1 MKTLII
7 AEAGVNHNG
16 NFEIAKQ
23 LIDEAVKA
31 GADIVKFQTCKAEN
45 VISRYADKAEYQ
57 KVTTGEADSQLEMV
71 RKLMLTY
78 EQYGQLKKYCDEKG
92 IEFLSTAFDLPSV
105 DYLHSIGMKRWKIPS
120 GELTNLPLLIK
131 IASLH
136 EPIIMSTGM
145 SELSEVADA
154 VKVLVE
160 NGASD
165 ITLLHC
171 TTEYPAPY
179 EDVNLKAMETMKDAF
194 DLPVG
199 YSDHTKGLEIPVA
212 AVARGACVIEKHFTL
227 SREMEGPDH
236 AASIEPEELKQMVDM
251 IRHVEVSIGDGVK
264 RVSASEAK
272 NQDIARKSI
281 IAKTAIK
288 AGEVF
293 TEDNITTKR
302 PGNGINPMFWFDL
315 LGRKAKHDYEED
327 YIIEKDELDER

>member
-16 NFEIAKQ
+16 SFELAKK
-23 LIDEAVKA
+23 LIDKAVEG

-78 EQYGQLKKYCDEKG
+78 EEYGKLKEYCDEKG

-105 DYLHSIGMKRWKIPS
+105 DYLHSIGMRRWKIPS
-120 GELTNLPLLIK
+120 GEITNLPLLIK
-131 IASLH
+131 IANLH

-145 SELSEVADA
+145 SQLSEVADA
-154 VKVLVE
+154 VRVLKE
-160 NGASD
+160 NGAQD

-179 EDVNLKAMETMKDAF
+179 EDVNLKAMDTMREAF

-212 AVARGACVIEKHFTL
+212 AVAMGACVIEKHFTL
-227 SREMEGPDH
+227 DRNMEGPDH
-236 AASIEPEELKQMVDM
+236 KASIEPDELKSMVDQ
-251 IRHVEVSIGDGVK
+251 IRHVEVAIGNGEK
-264 RVSASEAK
+264 KVSASELK

-288 AGEVF
+288 AGDVF
-293 TEDNITTKR
+293 SEENITTKR
-302 PGNGINPMFWFDL
+302 PGNGINPMRWFEL
-315 LGRKAKHDYEED
+315 LGKIAKHDYGED
-327 YIIEKDELDER
+327 YLIEKDELDD

>member
-16 NFEIAKQ
+16 NFEIAKK
-23 LIDEAVKA
+23 LVDEAVKA

-78 EQYGQLKKYCDEKG
+78 EEYGELKKYCDEKG
-92 IEFLSTAFDLPSV
+92 IAFLSTAFDLPSV
-105 DYLHSIGMKRWKIPS
+105 DYLHSIGMKLWKIPS
-120 GELTNLPLLIK
+120 GEITNLPLLIK
-131 IASLH
+131 IAKLH

-154 VKVLVE
+154 VKVLKD
-160 NGASD
+160 NGATD

-179 EDVNLKAMETMKDAF
+179 ADVNLKAMETMKEAF
-194 DLPVG
+194 GLPVG
-199 YSDHTKGLEIPVA
+199 YSDHTKGIEIPIA

-227 SREMEGPDH
+227 DRNMEGPDH
-236 AASIEPEELKQMVDM
+236 KASIEPAELTQMVSS
-251 IRHVEVSIGDGVK
+251 IRNVEVAIGDGVK
-264 RVSASEAK
+264 KVSASEMK
-272 NQDIARKSI
+272 NKDIARKSI

-288 AGEVF
+288 KGEVF
-293 TEDNITTKR
+293 SEENITTKR
-302 PGNGINPMFWFDL
+302 PGSGINPMRWFDL
-315 LGRKAKHDYEED
+315 LGKTAKHDYEED
-327 YIIEKDELDER
+327 YLIESDELDD

>member
-16 NFEIAKQ
+16 SFELAKQ
-23 LIDEAVKA
+23 LVDKAVEA

-57 KVTTGEADSQLEMV
+57 KVATREADSQLEMV

-78 EQYGQLKKYCDEKG
+78 EEYGKLKDYCDEKG
-92 IEFLSTAFDLPSV
+92 IGFLSTAFDLPSV
-105 DYLHSIGMKRWKIPS
+105 DYLHSIGMYMWKIPS
-120 GELTNLPLLIK
+120 GEITNLPLLIK
-131 IASLH
+131 IAELH

-145 SELSEVADA
+145 SELKEVEAA
-154 VKVLVE
+154 VNVLKQH
-160 NGASD
+160 GAGQ

-179 EDVNLKAMETMKDAF
+179 ADVNLKAMETMREAF

-199 YSDHTKGLEIPVA
+199 YSDHTRGIEIPTA
-212 AVARGACVIEKHFTL
+212 AVALGACVIEKHFTL
-227 SREMEGPDH
+227 DRNMEGPDH
-236 AASIEPEELKQMVDM
+236 KASLEPQELKAMVDA

-264 RVSASEAK
+264 KVSPSELK

-281 IAKTAIK
+281 IAAKAIRK
-288 AGEVF
+288 GDVF
-293 TEDNITTKR
+293 TVDNVTTKR
-302 PGNGINPMFWFDL
+302 PGSGINPMRWFDL
-315 LGRKAKHDYEED
+315 LGKTAKHDYEED
-327 YIIEKDELDER
+327 YLIEKDELDD

>member
-23 LIDEAVKA
+23 LVDKAVEA

-57 KVTTGEADSQLEMV
+57 KVTTGEADSQLDMV

-78 EQYGQLKKYCDEKG
+78 EEYGKLKEYCDEKG
-92 IEFLSTAFDLPSV
+92 ITFLSTAFDLPSV
-105 DYLHSIGMKRWKIPS
+105 DYLHSIGMKMWKIPS
-120 GELTNLPLLIK
+120 GEITNLPLLIK
-131 IASLH
+131 IAKLH

-145 SELSEVADA
+145 SRLSEVDDA
-154 VKVLVE
+154 IKVLKD
-160 NGASD
+160 NGATD

-179 EDVNLKAMETMKDAF
+179 EDVNLKAMETMRDAF
-194 DLPVG
+194 GLPVG

-227 SREMEGPDH
+227 DRNMEGPDH
-236 AASIEPEELKQMVDM
+236 KASIEPQELKQMVDS
-251 IRHVEVSIGDGVK
+251 IRNVEVAIGDGVK
-264 RVSASEAK
+264 RVSASELK

-281 IAKTAIK
+281 IAKTKINK
-288 AGEVF
+288 GDLF
-293 TEDNITTKR
+293 TEENITTKR
-302 PGNGINPMFWFDL
+302 PGNGINPMRWFEL
-315 LGRKAKHDYEED
+315 LGKTAKHDYEED
-327 YIIEKDELDER
+327 YLIEKDELE

>member
-23 LIDEAVKA
+23 LVDKAVEA

-78 EQYGQLKKYCDEKG
+78 EEYGKLKEYCDEKG
-92 IEFLSTAFDLPSV
+92 ITFLSTAFDLPSV
-105 DYLHSIGMKRWKIPS
+105 DYLHSIGMKLWKIPS
-120 GELTNLPLLIK
+120 GEITNLPLLIK

-154 VKVLVE
+154 VKTLILY
-160 NGASD
+160 GAND

-179 EDVNLKAMETMKDAF
+179 EDVNLKAMETMRDAF
-194 DLPVG
+194 DLPIG

-227 SREMEGPDH
+227 DRNMEGPDH
-236 AASIEPEELKQMVDM
+236 KASIEPDELKQMVNM
-251 IRHVEVSIGDGVK
+251 IRHVEVAVGDGVK
-264 RVSASEAK
+264 KVSVSEAK

-281 IAKTAIK
+281 IAKTVIK
-288 AGEVF
+288 AGETF
-293 TEDNITTKR
+293 TEENITTKR
-302 PGNGINPMFWFDL
+302 PGNGINPMRWFDL
-315 LGRKAKHDYEED
+315 LGKKAKHDYEED
-327 YIIEKDELDER
+327 YLIEKDELDD

>member
-16 NFEIAKQ
+16 NFELAKQ
-23 LIDEAVKA
+23 LIDKAVEA

-57 KVTTGEADSQLEMV
+57 KKTTGEADSQLEMV

-78 EQYGQLKKYCDEKG
+78 DEYGQLKKYCDEKG

-120 GELTNLPLLIK
+120 GEITNLPLLIK
-131 IASLH
+131 IASLN

-145 SELSEVADA
+145 SELKEVEDA
-154 VKVLVE
+154 IKVLKD
-160 NGASD
+160 NGATD

-179 EDVNLKAMETMKDAF
+179 GDVNLKAMDTMKDAF
-194 DLPVG
+194 GLPVG
-199 YSDHTKGLEIPVA
+199 YSDHTKGIEVPVA

-227 SREMEGPDH
+227 DRNMEGPDH
-236 AASIEPEELKQMVDM
+236 KASLEPDELKAMVDS
-251 IRHVEVSIGDGVK
+251 IRNVELSIGDGVK
-264 RVSASEAK
+264 KVSASELK

-281 IAKTAIK
+281 IAAKTIK

-293 TEDNITTKR
+293 NEDNITTKR
-302 PGNGINPMFWFDL
+302 PGNGINPMRWFEL
-315 LGRKAKHDYEED
+315 LGKTAKHDYEED
-327 YIIEKDELDER
+327 YLIEKDELDG

>member
-16 NFEIAKQ
+16 NFELAKQ
-23 LIDEAVKA
+23 LVDKAVEG

-78 EQYGQLKKYCDEKG
+78 EEYGKLKEYCDEKG

-105 DYLHSIGMKRWKIPS
+105 DYLHSIGMRRWKIPS
-120 GELTNLPLLIK
+120 GEITNLPLLIK
-131 IASLH
+131 IAKLG

-154 VKVLVE
+154 IKVLKE
-160 NGASD
+160 NGAGE
-165 ITLLHC
+165 ITILHC

-179 EDVNLKAMETMKDAF
+179 EDVNLKAIDTMKEAF
-194 DLPVG
+194 GLPVG

-227 SREMEGPDH
+227 DRNMEGPDH
-236 AASIEPEELKQMVDM
+236 KASIEPDELKQMVDM
-251 IRHVEVSIGDGVK
+251 IRHVEVAIGDGTK
-264 RVSASEAK
+264 KVSPSELK

-288 AGEVF
+288 AGDVF
-293 TEDNITTKR
+293 TEENITTKR
-302 PGNGINPMFWFDL
+302 PGSGINPMKWFDL
-315 LGRKAKHDYEED
+315 LGKTAKHDYQEDYLIEED
-327 YIIEKDELDER
+327 ELND

>member
-16 NFEIAKQ
+16 NFELAKQ
-23 LIDEAVKA
+23 LVDKA
-31 GADIVKFQTCKAEN
+31 IEGGADIVKFQTCKAEN

-78 EQYGQLKKYCDEKG
+78 EEYGKLKEYCDEKG

-105 DYLHSIGMKRWKIPS
+105 DYLHSIGMRRWKIPS
-120 GELTNLPLLIK
+120 GEITNLPLLIK
-131 IASLH
+131 IAKLG

-154 VKVLVE
+154 IKVLKE
-160 NGASD
+160 NGASE
-165 ITLLHC
+165 ITILHC

-179 EDVNLKAMETMKDAF
+179 EDVNLKAIDTMKETF
-194 DLPVG
+194 GLPVG

-227 SREMEGPDH
+227 DRNMEGPDH
-236 AASIEPEELKQMVDM
+236 KASIEPEELKQMVDM
-251 IRHVEVSIGDGVK
+251 IRHVEVAIGDGVK
-264 RVSASEAK
+264 KVSPSELK

-288 AGEVF
+288 AGDVF
-293 TEDNITTKR
+293 TEENITTKR
-302 PGNGINPMFWFDL
+302 PGSGINPMKWFEL
-315 LGRKAKHDYEED
+315 LGKTAKHDYQEDYLIEED
-327 YIIEKDELDER
+327 ELND

>member
-16 NFEIAKQ
+16 NFELAKQ
-23 LIDEAVKA
+23 LVDKAVEG

-78 EQYGQLKKYCDEKG
+78 EEYGKLKEYCDEKG

-105 DYLHSIGMKRWKIPS
+105 DYLHSIGMRRWKIPS
-120 GELTNLPLLIK
+120 GEITNLPLLIK
-131 IASLH
+131 IAKLG

-154 VKVLVE
+154 IKVLKE
-160 NGASD
+160 NGAGE
-165 ITLLHC
+165 ITILHC

-179 EDVNLKAMETMKDAF
+179 EDVNLKAIDTMKETF
-194 DLPVG
+194 GLPVG

-212 AVARGACVIEKHFTL
+212 AVARDACVIEKHFTL
-227 SREMEGPDH
+227 DRNMEGPDH
-236 AASIEPEELKQMVDM
+236 KASIEPDELKQMVDM
-251 IRHVEVSIGDGVK
+251 IRHVEVAIGDGIK
-264 RVSASEAK
+264 KVSPSELK

-288 AGEVF
+288 AGDVF
-293 TEDNITTKR
+293 TEENITTKR
-302 PGNGINPMFWFDL
+302 PGSGINPMKWFDL
-315 LGRKAKHDYEED
+315 LGKTAKHDYQEDYLIEED
-327 YIIEKDELDER
+327 ELND

>member
-16 NFEIAKQ
+16 NFELAKQ
-23 LIDEAVKA
+23 LVDKAVEG

-78 EQYGQLKKYCDEKG
+78 EEYGKLKEYCDEKG

-105 DYLHSIGMKRWKIPS
+105 DYLHSIGMRRWKIPS
-120 GELTNLPLLIK
+120 GEITNLPLLIK
-131 IASLH
+131 IAKLG

-154 VKVLVE
+154 IKVLKE
-160 NGASD
+160 NGAGV
-165 ITLLHC
+165 ITILHC

-179 EDVNLKAMETMKDAF
+179 GDVNLAAMDTMREAF
-194 DLPVG
+194 GLPVG

-227 SREMEGPDH
+227 DRNMEGPDH
-236 AASIEPEELKQMVDM
+236 KASIEPDELKQMVDM
-251 IRHVEVSIGDGVK
+251 IRHVEVAVGDGVK
-264 RVSASEAK
+264 KVSPSELK

-288 AGEVF
+288 AGDVF
-293 TEDNITTKR
+293 TEENVTTKR
-302 PGNGINPMFWFDL
+302 PGNGINPMRWFEL
-315 LGRKAKHDYEED
+315 LGKKAKHDYEED
-327 YIIEKDELDER
+327 YLIEKDELE

>member
-16 NFEIAKQ
+16 NFELAKQ
-23 LIDEAVKA
+23 LVDKAVEG

-78 EQYGQLKKYCDEKG
+78 EEYGKLKEYCDEKG

-105 DYLHSIGMKRWKIPS
+105 DYLHSIGMRRWKIPS
-120 GELTNLPLLIK
+120 GEITNLPLLIK
-131 IASLH
+131 IAKLG

-154 VKVLVE
+154 IKVLKE
-160 NGASD
+160 NGAGE
-165 ITLLHC
+165 ITILHC

-179 EDVNLKAMETMKDAF
+179 EDVNLKAIDTMKETF
-194 DLPVG
+194 GLPVG

-227 SREMEGPDH
+227 DRNMEGPDH
-236 AASIEPEELKQMVDM
+236 KASIEPDELKQMVDM
-251 IRHVEVSIGDGVK
+251 IRHVEVAIGDGAK
-264 RVSASEAK
+264 KVSPSELK

-281 IAKTAIK
+281 IAKAAIK
-288 AGEVF
+288 AGDVF
-293 TEDNITTKR
+293 TEENITTKR
-302 PGNGINPMFWFDL
+302 PGSGINPMKWFDL
-315 LGRKAKHDYEED
+315 LGKTAKHDYQEDYLIEED
-327 YIIEKDELDER
+327 ELND

>member
-16 NFEIAKQ
+16 DFELAKQ
-23 LIDEAVKA
+23 LVDKAVEG

-78 EQYGQLKKYCDEKG
+78 EEYGKLKEYCDEKG

-105 DYLHSIGMKRWKIPS
+105 DYLHSIGMRRWKIPS
-120 GELTNLPLLIK
+120 GEITNLPLLIK
-131 IASLH
+131 IAKLG

-145 SELSEVADA
+145 SELSEVEDA
-154 VKVLVE
+154 IKVLKE
-160 NGASD
+160 NGAGE
-165 ITLLHC
+165 ITILHC

-179 EDVNLKAMETMKDAF
+179 EDVNLKAIDTMKETF
-194 DLPVG
+194 GLPVG

-227 SREMEGPDH
+227 DRNMEGPDH
-236 AASIEPEELKQMVDM
+236 KASIEPDELKQMVDM
-251 IRHVEVSIGDGVK
+251 IRHVEVAIGDGIK
-264 RVSASEAK
+264 KVSPSELK

-288 AGEVF
+288 TGDVF
-293 TEDNITTKR
+293 TEENITTKR
-302 PGNGINPMFWFDL
+302 PGSGINPMKWFDL
-315 LGRKAKHDYEED
+315 LGKTAKHDYQEDYLIEED
-327 YIIEKDELDER
+327 ELND

>member
-16 NFEIAKQ
+16 NFEMAKK
-23 LIDEAVKA
+23 LVDKAVEG

-78 EQYGQLKKYCDEKG
+78 EQYGQLKEYCDEKG

-120 GELTNLPLLIK
+120 GEITNLPLLIK
-131 IASLH
+131 IAGLH

-154 VKVLVE
+154 VKVLIE

-179 EDVNLKAMETMKDAF
+179 EDVNLKAMETMRDAF

-199 YSDHTKGLEIPVA
+199 YSDHTRGLEIPVA
-212 AVARGACVIEKHFTL
+212 AVARGACIIEKHFTL

-236 AASIEPEELKQMVDM
+236 KASIEPDELKQMVDM
-251 IRHVEVSIGDGVK
+251 VRHVEAAIGDGVK
-264 RVSASEAK
+264 KVSASEAK

-281 IAKTAIK
+281 IASAKIK
-288 AGEVF
+288 AGDVF
-293 TEDNITTKR
+293 TEENVTTKR
-302 PGNGINPMFWFDL
+302 PGNGINPMRWFEL
-315 LGRKAKHDYEED
+315 LGRRAKHDYEED
-327 YIIEKDELDER
+327 YLIEKDELDD

>member
-16 NFEIAKQ
+16 NFELAKQ
-23 LIDEAVKA
+23 LVDKAVEG

-78 EQYGQLKKYCDEKG
+78 EEYGKLKEYCDEKG

-105 DYLHSIGMKRWKIPS
+105 DYLHSIGMRRWKIPS
-120 GELTNLPLLIK
+120 GEITNLPLLIK
-131 IASLH
+131 IAKLG

-154 VKVLVE
+154 IKVLKE
-160 NGASD
+160 NGAGE
-165 ITLLHC
+165 ITILHC

-179 EDVNLKAMETMKDAF
+179 GDVNLAAMDTMREAF
-194 DLPVG
+194 GLPVG

-227 SREMEGPDH
+227 DRNMEGPDH
-236 AASIEPEELKQMVDM
+236 KASIEPDELKQMVDM
-251 IRHVEVSIGDGVK
+251 IRHVEVAVGDGVK
-264 RVSASEAK
+264 KVSPSELK

-288 AGEVF
+288 TGDVF
-293 TEDNITTKR
+293 TEENVTTKR
-302 PGNGINPMFWFDL
+302 PGNGINPMRWFEL
-315 LGRKAKHDYEED
+315 LGKKAKHDYEED
-327 YIIEKDELDER
+327 YLIEKDELE

>member
-16 NFEIAKQ
+16 NFELAKQ
-23 LIDEAVKA
+23 LVDKAVEG

-78 EQYGQLKKYCDEKG
+78 EEYGKLKEYCDEKG

-105 DYLHSIGMKRWKIPS
+105 DYLHSIGMRRWKIPS
-120 GELTNLPLLIK
+120 GEITNLPLLIK
-131 IASLH
+131 IAKLG

-154 VKVLVE
+154 IKVLKE
-160 NGASD
+160 NGAGE
-165 ITLLHC
+165 ITILHC
-171 TTEYPAPY
+171 TTEYLAPY
-179 EDVNLKAMETMKDAF
+179 EDVNLKAIDTMKETF
-194 DLPVG
+194 GLPVG

-227 SREMEGPDH
+227 DRNMEGPDH
-236 AASIEPEELKQMVDM
+236 KASIEPDELKQMVDM
-251 IRHVEVSIGDGVK
+251 IRHVEVAIGDGIK
-264 RVSASEAK
+264 KVSPSELK

-288 AGEVF
+288 AGDVF
-293 TEDNITTKR
+293 TEENITTKR
-302 PGNGINPMFWFDL
+302 PGSGINPMKWFDL
-315 LGRKAKHDYEED
+315 LGKTAKHDYQEDYLIEED
-327 YIIEKDELDER
+327 ELND

>member
-16 NFEIAKQ
+16 SFELAKK
-23 LIDEAVKA
+23 LIDKAVEG

-78 EQYGQLKKYCDEKG
+78 EEYGKLKEYCDEKG

-105 DYLHSIGMKRWKIPS
+105 DYLHSIGMRRWKIPS
-120 GELTNLPLLIK
+120 GEITNLPLLIK
-131 IASLH
+131 IANLH

-154 VKVLVE
+154 VRVLKE
-160 NGASD
+160 NGAQD

-179 EDVNLKAMETMKDAF
+179 EDVNLKAMDTMREAF
-194 DLPVG
+194 DLPAG

-212 AVARGACVIEKHFTL
+212 AVAMGACVIEKHFTL
-227 SREMEGPDH
+227 DRNMEGPDH
-236 AASIEPEELKQMVDM
+236 KASIEPDELKSMVDQ
-251 IRHVEVSIGDGVK
+251 IRHVEVAIGNGEK
-264 RVSASEAK
+264 KVSASELK

-288 AGEVF
+288 KGDIF
-293 TEDNITTKR
+293 TEDNVTTKR
-302 PGNGINPMFWFDL
+302 PGNGINPMRWFDL
-315 LGRKAKHDYEED
+315 LGKSAKHDYQED
-327 YIIEKDELDER
+327 YLIEKDELDD

>member
-16 NFEIAKQ
+16 NFELAKK
-23 LIDEAVKA
+23 LIDKAVEG

-78 EQYGQLKKYCDEKG
+78 EEYGQLKKYCDEKG

-120 GELTNLPLLIK
+120 GEITNLPLLIK
-131 IASLH
+131 IAKLH

-154 VKVLVE
+154 VKVLKE
-160 NGASD
+160 NGAED

-179 EDVNLKAMETMKDAF
+179 EDVNLKAMETMKEAF
-194 DLPVG
+194 GLPVG

-212 AVARGACVIEKHFTL
+212 AVAMGACVIEKHFTL
-227 SREMEGPDH
+227 DRNMEGPDH
-236 AASIEPEELKQMVDM
+236 KASIEPDELKSMVDQ
-251 IRHVEVSIGDGVK
+251 IRHVESAIGNGEK
-264 RVSASEAK
+264 KVSASEAK
-272 NQDIARKSI
+272 NKDIARKSI
-281 IAKTAIK
+281 IAKTAIAK
-288 AGEVF
+288 GDVF
-293 TEDNITTKR
+293 SEDNVTTKR
-302 PGNGINPMFWFDL
+302 PGSGINPMRWFEL
-315 LGRKAKHDYEED
+315 LGKTAKHDYQED
-327 YIIEKDELDER
+327 YLIEKDELDD

>member
-16 NFEIAKQ
+16 NFELAKK
-23 LIDEAVKA
+23 LIDKAVES

-78 EQYGQLKKYCDEKG
+78 EEYGKLKEYCDEKG
-92 IEFLSTAFDLPSV
+92 IGFLSTAFDQPSV
-105 DYLHSIGMKRWKIPS
+105 DYLHSIGMKLWKIPS
-120 GELTNLPLLIK
+120 GEITNLPLLIK
-131 IASLH
+131 IAQLH

-145 SELSEVADA
+145 SELSEVAAA
-154 VKVLVE
+154 VKVLKD
-160 NGASD
+160 NGAAD

-179 EDVNLKAMETMKDAF
+179 EDVNLKAMDTMREAF
-194 DLPVG
+194 GLPVG

-227 SREMEGPDH
+227 DRNMEGPDH
-236 AASIEPEELKQMVDM
+236 KASIEPDELKSMVQQ
-251 IRHVEVSIGDGVK
+251 IRHVEVAIGDGVK
-264 RVSASEAK
+264 RVSPSEEK
-272 NQDIARKSI
+272 NKDIARKSI
-281 IAKTAIK
+281 IAKTDIQS
-288 AGEVF
+288 GDTFSEENV
-293 TEDNITTKR
+293 TTKR
-302 PGNGINPMFWFDL
+302 PGSGIDPMRWFEL
-315 LGRKAKHDYEED
+315 LGKKAKHDYKED
-327 YIIEKDELDER
+327 YLIEEDELDD